1 MASQSL
7 DISLNLS
14 SDSKI
19 NGILTLNSTENDTLT
34 FDDTDVVANSVTVAH
49 GSPTVVVAAAV
60 STATYVYIKNTDVT
74 NFCDLKNDA
83 GNVWG
88 ILHPG
93 EFIFFCV
100 NPSDGFEIQANTA
113 DCVVDY
119 VTFKKG

>member
-1 MASQSL
+1 MA
-7 DISLNLS
+7 D
-14 SDSKI
+14 
-19 NGILTLNSTENDTLT
+19 LNSSIKAALIALFLT
-34 FDDTDVVANSVTVAH
+34 AVCITSFASFD
-49 GSPTVVVAAAV
+49 GL
-60 STATYVYIKNTDVT
+60 IKS
-74 NFCDLKNDA
+74 FCDLKNDA

-113 DCVVDY
+113 SCVVDY

>member
-1 MASQSL
+1 MATLNTTFQ
-7 DISLNLS
+7 ISSPDTVDGL
-14 SDSKI
+14 
-19 NGILTLNSTENDTLT
+19 LTLDKSMSDRFSYSSTTSDTI
-34 FDDTDVVANSVTVAH
+34 TVAH
-49 GSPTVVVAAAV
+49 GAASVVVASAV
-60 STATYVYIKNTDVT
+60 ATATYVYIKNTDAT

-113 DCVVDY
+113 SCVVEY
-119 VTFKKG
+119 VTFLKS